1 MEVLTGVTKEE
12 FDRWLADHGKAILQF
27 CRMTTGSIQEGD
39 ELYQDTML
47 KLTQQR
53 EKLDME
59 GNIKSYALSI
69 SILLWKNKC
78 RKFAWRKRLAP
89 FESLEAHMEQGSQG
103 LSLEA
108 ADGNPEQEVLQ
119 AELVAQVRQAVRE
132 LPEKYRI
139 VIYLHYSGQLKL
151 REIADCLKVPEN
163 TVKSRMR
170 KAKQLLKK
178 KLEVVEYD
186 R

>member
-1 MEVLTGVTKEE
+1 MEVLSGVTKEE
-12 FDRWLADHGKAILQF
+12 FDKWLTNHGKAILQF

-89 FESLEAHMEQGSQG
+89 FESLEAHMEQGTQG

-108 ADGNPEQEVLQ
+108 KNSDPEQKILQ
-119 AELVAQVRQAVRE
+119 TELVAQVRQAVRE
-132 LPEKYRI
+132 LPEKYRT
-139 VIYLHYSGQLKL
+139 VIYLYYSGELKI
-151 REIADCLKVPEN
+151 REIADCLCLSEN